1 VAFDRAGLGYV
12 WPQVMAL
19 VVQPGVESDLMRVV
33 DYRPGSA
40 RDLATILDDEPQMT
54 FEAHST
60 DYQTRMALSALVMD
74 GWRLV

>member
-1 VAFDRAGLGYV
+1 
-12 WPQVMAL
+12 
-19 VVQPGVESDLMRVV
+19 MRVV

-60 DYQTRMALSALVMD
+60 DYQTRRALSALVMD